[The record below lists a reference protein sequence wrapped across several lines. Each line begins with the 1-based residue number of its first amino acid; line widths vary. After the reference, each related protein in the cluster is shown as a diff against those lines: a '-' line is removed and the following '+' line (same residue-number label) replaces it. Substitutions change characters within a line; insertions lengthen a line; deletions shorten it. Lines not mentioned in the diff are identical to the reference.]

1 MSVTHSM
8 PRIMRVI
15 RAPVTHSM
23 PRIMR
28 VIREPVTERIVRVTR
43 KPVSTVASAPVV
55 GKPINEHRG
64 LKFDPWK
71 LRRELARLSGRH
83 AGGSRSLPTHGT
95 RLISR

>member
-15 RAPVTHSM
+15 R
-23 PRIMR
+23 R
-28 VIREPVTERIVRVTR
+28 PVTERIVRVTR

-55 GKPINEHRG
+55 GKPINEHRD

-71 LRRELARLSGRH
+71 LRRELVRRAATPVAAAAYRCMGR
-83 AGGSRSLPTHGT
+83 GSFVDRPG
-95 RLISR
+95 R

>member
-1 MSVTHSM
+1 MS
-8 PRIMRVI
+8 
-15 RAPVTHSM
+15 VTHSM

-71 LRRELARLSGRH
+71 LRRELARRWQPQ
-83 AGGSRSLPTHGT
+83 PTDAWDAAH
-95 RLISR
+95 